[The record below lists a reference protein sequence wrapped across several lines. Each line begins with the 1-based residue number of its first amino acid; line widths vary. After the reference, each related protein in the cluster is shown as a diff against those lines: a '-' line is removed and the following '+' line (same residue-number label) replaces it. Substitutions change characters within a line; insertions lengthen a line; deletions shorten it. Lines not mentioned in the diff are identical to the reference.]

1 MREKKITLTI
11 DARSMRVLPRL
22 IPQKVAEFAATFGI
36 PNATAS
42 YDPETQTAIMTC
54 DDDTLDAQ
62 ANREA
67 IIALA
72 TQTRGWIMR

>member
-1 MREKKITLTI
+1 MREKIKLAI

-22 IPQKVAEFAATFGI
+22 IPQKVAEFAAAFMI

-54 DDDTLDAQ
+54 DNDMRDAR

-67 IIALA
+67 IITLA
-72 TQTRGWIMR
+72 AETRGWIMR